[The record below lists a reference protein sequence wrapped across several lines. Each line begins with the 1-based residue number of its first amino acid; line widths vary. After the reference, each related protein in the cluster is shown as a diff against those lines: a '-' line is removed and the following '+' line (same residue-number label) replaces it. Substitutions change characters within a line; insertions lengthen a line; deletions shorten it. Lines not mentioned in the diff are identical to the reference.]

1 MVVEAWIAFL
11 GAGGQRYPGL
21 YAVHVRPVNTHVFK
35 SFAVRDTAARD
46 HPVDLAGADF
56 LFETE
61 AVAMGD
67 LARIKIG
74 HGRKADMRVG
84 AHIEIARDA
93 GRQFQWPQMIEKD
106 ERPDQDR
113 KSTRLNSSH

>member
-1 MVVEAWIAFL
+1 MMCVMFFFSSRRRHTRCALVTGVQTCALPI
-11 GAGGQRYPGL
+11 Y
-21 YAVHVRPVNTHVFK
+21 
-35 SFAVRDTAARD
+35 
-46 HPVDLAGADF
+46 PVDLAGADF

>member
-1 MVVEAWIAFL
+1 MRISDGSSDVCSSE
-11 GAGGQRYPGL
+11 R
-21 YAVHVRPVNTHVFK
+21 
-35 SFAVRDTAARD
+35 
-46 HPVDLAGADF
+46 LAGADF

-106 ERPDQDR
+106 ERPDHPARDR
-113 KSTRLNSSH
+113 KSVVVGKGAAVLVDTGGRRIFEIERQLTTKKQRI